1 MTLGEFNISDNGYY
15 YIFLF
20 SRIARFLGGGNT
32 FTIFVG
38 FMILQLFFVL
48 KMMQETKG
56 KSLEQMDSQV
66 LMH

>member
-1 MTLGEFNISDNGYY
+1 MAI
-15 YIFLF
+15 IILF
-20 SRIARFLGGGNT
+20 CFPASPEFLGGGNT

-56 KSLEQMDSQV
+56 KLLEQMDSQV
-66 LMH
+66 LMHWESKK